1 MTPWLSI
8 ALTLIQLIASFVKW
22 KERDTIISEIE
33 QVERAKALLAAKRTL
48 DEAAQLS
55 AEVAKLN
62 DEELASLAEK
72 RGWFR
77 D

>member
-1 MTPWLSI
+1 MTPWLSL
-8 ALTLIQLIASFVKW
+8 ALTLIQLIAAFVKW
-22 KERDTIISEIE
+22 RERDTIVSEIE
-33 QVERAKALLAAKRTL
+33 QVERAKALLATKKLL

-55 AEVAKLN
+55 ADVAKLN